1 MCATSR
7 FSICMHGICCV
18 STRCSVWYAAL
29 KSFAA
34 LSVSHSHSL
43 SFYTYINIFIA
54 FLMCHV
60 YTCTCTCASTISCA
74 DIYFDF
80 CLESTKND
88 LKKLFLL
95 ARVKT
100 SVCVCDHRL
109 AHWLNEDHCYNKK
122 KRLGSDFFTSFLVS
136 IDEIIVNVGWI
147 VKVDDGTFL
156 TYKDH
161 HRKLGF
167 KNSLSSDKIII
178 TLFLSFPLF
187 LCAKHDEKS
196 HFSCMYWYIGKIIFK
211 NILTQ

>member
-1 MCATSR
+1 M
-7 FSICMHGICCV
+7 I
-18 STRCSVWYAAL
+18 W
-29 KSFAA
+29 K
-34 LSVSHSHSL
+34 
-43 SFYTYINIFIA
+43 
-54 FLMCHV
+54 
-60 YTCTCTCASTISCA
+60 
-74 DIYFDF
+74 IYF
-80 CLESTKND
+80 CWQESRH
-88 LKKLFLL
+88 LC
-95 ARVKT
+95 
-100 SVCVCDHRL
+100 VCVCVHRL

-196 HFSCMYWYIGKIIFK
+196 HFFCMYWYIGKIIFK